1 MQALR
6 TAAAAA
12 TVAAMA
18 LCGGC
23 AESEYRSSGEVEPT
37 NELPNPYQSA
47 APWGKLPEGR
57 TWGAMNAVAIDN
69 DGESVWVANRCGA
82 NPNVP
87 AGQSPFQSQLFGS
100 GSELSRKRL
109 QSPARMKPS
118 VSKSGST
125 VLIASAQDFGTFS
138 LPPA

>member
-23 AESEYRSSGEVEPT
+23 AETEYRSSGEVEPT
-37 NELPNPYQSA
+37 NELPNPYQST

-57 TWGAMNAVAIDN
+57 TWGAMNGVAIDN
-69 DGESVWVANRCGA
+69 DGESLWVANRCGA
-82 NPNVP
+82 NPHDP
-87 AGQSPFQSQLFGS
+87 AGQSPFQYDTCVGS
-100 GSELSRKRL
+100 NV
-109 QSPARMKPS
+109 PPVMKLDAA
-118 VSKSGST
+118 GN
-125 VLIASAQDFGTFS
+125 VLTS
-138 LPPA
+138 